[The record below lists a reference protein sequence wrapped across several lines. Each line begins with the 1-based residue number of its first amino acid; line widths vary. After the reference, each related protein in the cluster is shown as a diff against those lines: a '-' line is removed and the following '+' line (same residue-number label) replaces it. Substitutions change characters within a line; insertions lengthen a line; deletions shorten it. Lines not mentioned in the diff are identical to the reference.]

1 MRVLGLTGG
10 MGAGKTTVANIFRR
24 SGWPVFDADATVH
37 RLQAKGGA
45 AIGPIA
51 AQWPQT
57 VRDGAV
63 DRAALRQVVIGHPDQ
78 MRLLEQIIHPLVR
91 QARARF
97 LRQAQARKAPWCA
110 LDIPLLFETG
120 AERECDITLVVTAPL
135 SVRLQRIMRRR
146 SITETQAR
154 ALVARQMNDTER
166 QKRADIVIRTGLSR
180 RHTLVQVQKLQRQL
194 EKLP

>member
-63 DRAALRQVVIGHPDQ
+63 DRAALRQAVIGHPDQ

-91 QARARF
+91 QARTRF
-97 LRQAQARKAPWCA
+97 LRQALARKAPWCA

-120 AERECDITLVVTAPL
+120 AERECDVTLVVTAPL

-180 RHTLVQVQKLQRQL
+180 RHTLVQVRKLQRQL